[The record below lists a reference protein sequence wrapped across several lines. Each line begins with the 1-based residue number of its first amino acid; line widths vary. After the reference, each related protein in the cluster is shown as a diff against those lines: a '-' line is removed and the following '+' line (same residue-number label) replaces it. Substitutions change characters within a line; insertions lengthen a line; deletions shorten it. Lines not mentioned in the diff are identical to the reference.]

1 MTTTLSVYVP
11 GVDAMA
17 VLVGIRPYT
26 AVLTAEPVPVRDT
39 PPEPPTAVVPPVAFQ
54 IVECPESL

>member
-1 MTTTLSVYVP
+1 
-11 GVDAMA
+11 MA

-39 PPEPPTAVVPPVAFQ
+39 PPEPPTVVVPPVAFQ
-54 IVECPESL
+54 IVECPE